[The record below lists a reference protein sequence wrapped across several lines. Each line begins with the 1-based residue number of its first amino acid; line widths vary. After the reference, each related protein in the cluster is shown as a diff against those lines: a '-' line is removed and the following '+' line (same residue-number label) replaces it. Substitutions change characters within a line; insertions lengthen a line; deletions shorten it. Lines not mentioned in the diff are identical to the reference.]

1 MDDNNNDDLPERV
14 CEEDQLRMM
23 REFVQMAMKFAFY
36 PGDRK
41 IPFDWIN
48 AIAVLDEINARTAK
62 DWFENPLEAETP
74 PGPRLATKNANP
86 KPVERPSDDDDLI

>member
-1 MDDNNNDDLPERV
+1 MDDELPERI

-23 REFVQMAMKFAFY
+23 REFVQMAIKFAFY

-48 AIAVLDEINARTAK
+48 AIAILDEINARTSK
-62 DWFENPLEAETP
+62 DWHENPLEIETP
-74 PGPRLATKNANP
+74 PGPRLATTNENTQP
-86 KPVERPSDDDDLI
+86 IERPSDDDDLI